1 MALSEST
8 RQLYSMPGNLIL
20 ALALYPAHC
29 DSINDT
35 VVAAASAF
43 GLLATPAQAGCHRHK
58 HQHAEWYEREW
69 NNDEYQPQEYDQSQP
84 YYQQTECYRPAYY
97 YSAPVCQFDEE
108 WEDD

>member
-1 MALSEST
+1 
-8 RQLYSMPGNLIL
+8 MPGNLIL
-20 ALALYPAHC
+20 VLALHPAHC

-69 NNDEYQPQEYDQSQP
+69 NNDEYQPQEYDQSQQYYQSQP